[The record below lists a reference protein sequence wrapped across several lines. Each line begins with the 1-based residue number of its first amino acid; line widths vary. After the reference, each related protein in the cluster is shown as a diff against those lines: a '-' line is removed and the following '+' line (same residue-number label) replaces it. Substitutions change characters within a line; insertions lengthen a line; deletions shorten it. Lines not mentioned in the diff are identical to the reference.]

1 MGRSLWGI
9 WQELAKQYLSFTR
22 ATGNG
27 EKTRSSVTGTLL
39 QLRWGVGVVFLG
51 FGWGWWWWCCCCFV
65 GVLWGFL
72 HYSPRS
78 ASSASRADQPLGV
91 VFETRPSA
99 SPGQEPPPPP
109 PSPFSGRF
117 VHPSQSRPRASP
129 PPPRGGPC
137 PRGAQALPSASAK
150 GNAVPLLR
158 PFPLKQGPGQ
168 GEGGGPLRTPG
179 GIAGGVCNPLC
190 GPPLPPPLAL
200 CCQLLSVKRC
210 CCAPSMQ
217 VCICVMFRLAL

>member
-99 SPGQEPPPPP
+99 SPGQEPPPLPFFRAVCPP
-109 PSPFSGRF
+109 EPE
-117 VHPSQSRPRASP
+117 
-129 PPPRGGPC
+129 PPPRFSSPASGRPVP
-137 PRGAQALPSASAK
+137 PRSAGAPLGKREGKRRPSAPALSFK
-150 GNAVPLLR
+150 TR
-158 PFPLKQGPGQ
+158 SWS
-168 GEGGGPLRTPG
+168 GGGRRTSPHTWRHRWRGVQPALRAASAAAPCAVLSAT
-179 GIAGGVCNPLC
+179 VREEVLLC
-190 GPPLPPPLAL
+190 PEHASLYLRY
-200 CCQLLSVKRC
+200 V
-210 CCAPSMQ
+210 
-217 VCICVMFRLAL
+217 